1 MRYITFSEPEQTT
14 YEVAILAPILNHESM
29 MQNYVQPFLSHMMEK
44 VVAFDLHKQGKR
56 TPVAV
61 QKEYL
66 EDLLPTLQHL
76 KVKYVIVADAEYF
89 KTLTKSASVDK
100 ALGYVLPSIVGDFQV
115 IYVPNFGQIFYDPD
129 KTKAKISQCM
139 TALVDHMNAAY
150 VDPGT
155 GIVRSSY
162 YPMTTE
168 DIAVALQ
175 RLLDM
180 KVPLTADI
188 EGFGLKHYECG
199 IGSISFAWNK
209 HEGIAFP
216 VDIREAYGP
225 LEPDVHHERFYNTEV
240 RALLRDFFIQY
251 KENLTWHNITFDVY
265 VLIYQLFMEDLL
277 DTAGLLDGLE
287 IMLRNF
293 DDTKLITYLATNS
306 CAGNKLGLKPQSQE
320 FTGNYAEEDIK
331 DIRKIKIQDLL
342 EYNLIDC
349 LATWF
354 VKEKHWQT
362 MVDDQQEEIYQGL
375 FKDAVVDIVQMQLT
389 GIPFDRDE
397 VLKVQGE
404 LQGEQDGA
412 MAAMLNTQALGS
424 FVHEMRVNHVIKKNK
439 EYKKKVIT
447 LADVNHEKI
456 CFNPNSAP
464 QLQELLYD
472 KAFMGLPVL
481 DYTKS
486 KAPATG
492 AETLEKLIN
501 HTSNPDEIAFLKA
514 LIEYKSVAIILNTF
528 IPAFLRMPMAPD
540 GHHYLFGF
548 FNLGGTVSGRL
559 SSNDPNLQNIPA
571 SGANKAKAR
580 IAKMIKRCVKALK
593 GFLFVGL
600 DFASLEDRISAV
612 TTRDPMKLKVY
623 TDGFDGHCLRAYA
636 YFGEQMPD
644 IIGTCVQSVNSI
656 AKLYKSLRQMSK
668 APTFA
673 LTYQGTFITLMANCG
688 FSEELAKEIEA
699 RYHELYVVSDQ
710 WVAGKI
716 AEAGKVG
723 YVTGAFGLRVRTP
736 LLKQVILGNRVTP
749 FEAAAEGRTAGNA
762 LGQSWCLLNSRAASE
777 FMKKVRKSIH
787 RLKIR
792 PCAHIHDAQY
802 FLIPDDIEVLCWMN
816 KHLVKAVEWQDHPDI
831 ANDDVKLGGELSIF
845 YPDWSTELEIP
856 NDASHDTIET
866 LAAEHFEKYC
876 IAA

>member
-1 MRYITFSEPEQTT
+1 MHYITFTEPEQLT
-14 YEVAILAPILNHESM
+14 YDIAILAPTLNYDSM
-29 MQNYVQPFLSHMMEK
+29 LENYVKPFLPHMMEK
-44 VVAFDLHKQGKR
+44 VVAFDLHKAGKR
-56 TPVAV
+56 TPVAT

-66 EDLLPTLQHL
+66 EDLLPALIHL
-76 KVKYVIVADAEYF
+76 KVKYLIVADAEYF
-89 KTLTKSASVDK
+89 KTLTKSGSVDK

-115 IYVPNFGQIFYDPD
+115 IYVPNYGQIFYDPD
-129 KTKAKISQCM
+129 KTKAKITQCM
-139 TALVDHMNAAY
+139 TALVDHVNASY

-155 GIVRSSY
+155 GIVRHAE
-162 YPMTTE
+162 YPMNTE
-168 DIAVALQ
+168 DIAAVLQ

-199 IGSISFAWNK
+199 IATISFAWNK
-209 HEGIAFP
+209 HEGVAFP

-225 LEPDVHHERFYNTEV
+225 LEPNVEHERFFNVEV
-240 RALLRDFFIQY
+240 RALLLDFFRKY
-251 KENLTWHNITFDVY
+251 KENMTWHNITFDVY
-265 VLIYQLFMEDLL
+265 VLVYQLFMEDLL
-277 DTAGLLDGLE
+277 DTEGLLDGLDV
-287 IMLRNF
+287 MLSNW

-342 EYNLIDC
+342 EYNLIDA

-354 VKEKHWQT
+354 VKEKHWDT
-362 MVDDQQEEIYQGL
+362 MIEDQQEEIYQGL

-389 GIPFDRDE
+389 GIPFDRGE
-397 VLKVQGE
+397 VIKVQNE
-404 LQGEQDGA
+404 LQGEQDA
-412 MAAMLNTQALGS
+412 AVAAMLNTQTLGS

-447 LADVNHEKI
+447 LADVDPTKI
-456 CFNPNSAP
+456 CFNPASAP
-464 QLQELLYD
+464 QLQELLYG
-472 KAFMGLPVL
+472 KQYMALPVL
-481 DYTKS
+481 DLTKS
-486 KAPATG
+486 KLPATG

-501 HTSNPDEIAFLKA
+501 HTNNPDEVAFLKA

-540 GHHYLFGF
+540 GHYYLYGF

-571 SGANKAKAR
+571 SGATKAKKR
-580 IAKMIKRCVKALK
+580 IAKMIKRCVKAPK
-593 GFLFVGL
+593 GFLFCGL

-623 TDGFDGHCLRAYA
+623 TDGFDGHCLRAHA
-636 YFGEQMPD
+636 YFGDKMPD

-656 AKLYKSLRQMSK
+656 DKLYSSLRQMSK

-673 LTYQGTFITLMANCG
+673 LTYQGTYITLMANCG

-699 RYHELYVVSDQ
+699 RYHELYVVSDE

-716 AEAGKVG
+716 NQAGKDG

-777 FMKKVRKSIH
+777 FMKKVRKSIY
-787 RLKIR
+787 RLQIR

-802 FLIPDDIEVLCWMN
+802 FLIPDDMEVITWMN
-816 KHLVKAVEWQDHPDI
+816 EHLVKAVQWQEHPDI

-845 YPDWSTELEIP
+845 YPDWSTEMTIP
-856 NDASHDTIET
+856 NGADQTEIET
-866 LAAEHFEKYC
+866 LATEHFEKYC